1 MPYGTQKGRDGDP
14 VEWINDE
21 LDTMGILESAPMSE
35 GKQKPYVSSY
45 QGSWMVMNSDGE
57 VVTQF
62 KDKEEAF
69 DYLEQYYNDLILE
82 STSGQKFYGRGSK
95 TYFHKINK
103 EFKIVPEGYKK
114 TKNGMITKV
123 IK

>member
-1 MPYGTQKGRDGDP
+1 MDLFNHFAEDMPYGTQKGRDGDP
-14 VEWINDE
+14 VEWMNDQ
-21 LDTMGILESAPMSE
+21 LDDMGILESAPMSE

-95 TYFHKINK
+95 TYFLSLIHI
-103 EFKIVPEGYKK
+103 
-114 TKNGMITKV
+114 
-123 IK
+123 